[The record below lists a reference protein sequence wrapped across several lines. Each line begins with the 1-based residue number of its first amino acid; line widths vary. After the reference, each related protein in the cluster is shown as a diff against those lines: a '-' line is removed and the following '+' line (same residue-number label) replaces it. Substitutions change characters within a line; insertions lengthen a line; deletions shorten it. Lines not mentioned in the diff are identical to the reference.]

1 MGEAG
6 GSRPGLSRVVRR
18 EIAAEADAREK
29 EGGYWWRTAGG
40 SRQLSRCSALSPEEL
55 VVRRQGTGSL

>member
-1 MGEAG
+1 MPNGRSEEARCMGEAG

-29 EGGYWWRTAGG
+29 EGGGRLLVEDGWR
-40 SRQLSRCSALSPEEL
+40 LSP
-55 VVRRQGTGSL
+55 TISL